1 MIKKCTVKADSLEQA
16 KEIAAQKLGCEVS
29 QLEVEVLKE
38 AKKSLFGKVKE
49 QAEISA
55 RYEEKDAET
64 KQEGLEENM
73 AEISEIVEKKV
84 ERGIKYLSSLL
95 ENLGLDELDKEVII
109 DGRNVTIK
117 LSGDNVGA
125 AIGRRGET
133 INSLQYLTSLVA
145 NKGGGDFVRF
155 LIDCGNF
162 RQKREETLIHL
173 AHKVSERC
181 KREGRRQFLEPM
193 SSYDRRIIHTAVS
206 EIDGVFS
213 KSVGEEPNRK
223 VVILTENP
231 KRYNGGR
238 RYHSD
243 RRDYEKKYD
252 PNYTVEKGVSN
263 KPSTYDFEKEFLKG
277 DGDDSKLYGKINM
290 D

>member
-16 KEIAAQKLGCEVS
+16 KELAAQKLGCEVS

-49 QAEISA
+49 HAEISA
-55 RYEEKDAET
+55 KYEEKDAKTNQKNLAADNSES
-64 KQEGLEENM
+64 
-73 AEISEIVEKKV
+73 SEIVEKKV
-84 ERGIKYLSSLL
+84 ERGIEYLSSLL
-95 ENLGLDELDKEVII
+95 EKLDLAELDKEVTINS
-109 DGRNVTIK
+109 RNVTVK
-117 LSGDNVGA
+117 LSGENVGA
-125 AIGRRGET
+125 VIGRRGET
-133 INSLQYLTSLVA
+133 INSLQYLTALVA
-145 NKGGGDFVRF
+145 NKGGGDYVRF

-162 RQKREETLIHL
+162 RQKREEALINL
-173 AHKVSERC
+173 AHKVAEKC
-181 KREGRRQFLEPM
+181 KREGRKQYLEPM

-213 KSVGEEPNRK
+213 KSVGDEPNRK

-238 RYHSD
+238 RNNSG
-243 RRDYEKKYD
+243 RRDYGKRYD
-252 PNYTVEKGVSN
+252 PTYTIEKGVSN
-263 KPSTYDFEKEFLKG
+263 EPSTYDFEKEFLKG
-277 DGDDSKLYGKINM
+277 NGDDSKLYGKINM

>member
-16 KEIAAQKLGCEVS
+16 KELAAQKLGCEVS
-29 QLEVEVLKE
+29 QLEIEILKE
-38 AKKSLFGKVKE
+38 AKKSLFGKIKE

-55 RYEEKDAET
+55 RYEEKDVET

-73 AEISEIVEKKV
+73 AESSEIVEKKA

-95 ENLGLDELDKEVII
+95 ENLGLDELDKEVVI

-125 AIGRRGET
+125 VIGRRGET

-145 NKGGGDFVRF
+145 NKGGGDYVRF
-155 LIDCGNF
+155 LIDCCNF
-162 RQKREETLIHL
+162 RQKREEVLIHL
-173 AHKVSERC
+173 AHKISERC

-238 RYHSD
+238 RYYSD